1 MGRFA
6 PTPPSQLAR
15 PTQKPYTPYG
25 AIETMF
31 YDHAPELIVSGPADT
46 GKSRGILE
54 RMYLLASK
62 YPRSRMLMTRKTRAS
77 LTESAMVTFERY
89 VVPDHSPVLQGP
101 QREQRHAYR
110 FPNGSE
116 IVTGGLGDDKE
127 KTRIMSTEY
136 DLIYVQEAREIS
148 ESEWEELSTRCS
160 GRAGNMPWHQLLG
173 DTNPDA
179 SSHWIKQRHSRG
191 QLKLLEARHADNP
204 AITPE
209 RLAVLDAL
217 TGVRYKRLRL
227 GLWVAAEGV
236 IYDGYD
242 PAVHLGNWSIGT
254 DWDRWLSI
262 DFGFTNPFVC
272 QWWARDPDGR
282 LYRYREIYQTQT
294 LVEDH
299 AHRIRE
305 LSAGETIHAIV
316 CDHDAE
322 DRATLERHLRCTCV
336 DWPAVELGTTAARKD
351 VSPGIQLVAARLRR
365 AGDGQPRLRYCQA
378 ARVERDTAL
387 AEHKLPTCTEEEF
400 ESYVWDK
407 AQAKLN
413 PDGTAL
419 ADAPLKLNDHGMDA
433 TRYMVAHF
441 DFRKPGWDIINQTVA
456 LSHGDEPQPMR
467 SPTSVYRTR
476 TPEDVA
482 EQRRRAF
489 EAMLH
494 G

>member
-1 MGRFA
+1 VPVA
-6 PTPPSQLAR
+6 TAER
-15 PTQKPYTPYG
+15 PLPEQKPYQPYG
-25 AIETMF
+25 TIKAMF
-31 YDHAPELIVSGPADT
+31 YDFSPELIVSGPADT

-54 RMYLLASK
+54 RMYLLACR
-62 YPRSRMLMTRKTRAS
+62 YPKARMLMTRKHRAS
-77 LTESAMVTFERY
+77 LTESAMVTFERF
-89 VVPDHSPVLQGP
+89 VVPDDSPVLHGP

-160 GRAGNMPWHQLLG
+160 GRAGAMPFHQLIG

-179 SSHWIKQRHSRG
+179 ASHWIKQRHSRG
-191 QLKLLEARHADNP
+191 QLKLLEARHSDNP
-204 AITPE
+204 SVTPE

-217 TGVRYKRLRL
+217 SGVRYKRLRL
-227 GLWVAAEGV
+227 GLWVAAEGIV
-236 IYDGYD
+236 YDGYD
-242 PAVHLGNWSIGT
+242 AAVHLGNWQIGA
-254 DWDRWLSI
+254 DWERWLSI

-272 QWWARDPDGR
+272 QWWAQDPDGR

-305 LSAGETIHAIV
+305 FSVGEEIHGLV

-322 DRATLERHLRCTCV
+322 DRATLERHLRCSCV
-336 DWPAVELGTTAARKD
+336 PWPALELGTTAAKKD
-351 VSPGIQLVAARLRR
+351 VSPGIQLVAARLRL
-365 AGDGQPRLRYCQA
+365 AGDGQPRIRYCQA
-378 ARVERDTAL
+378 ARVERDAAL
-387 AEHKLPTCTEEEF
+387 AERKLPTCTEEEF

-419 ADAPLKLNDHGMDA
+419 ADVPLKLNDHGMDA

-441 DFRKPGWDIINQTVA
+441 DLRKPGWDVVNQSA
-456 LSHGDEPQPMR
+456 SISHGGEAEATR
-467 SPTSVYRTR
+467 SPMSVYRTR
-476 TPEDVA
+476 TAA
-482 EQRRRAF
+482 EVSEMRRRAL
-489 EAMLH
+489 EAMLS
-494 G
+494 GEDE

>member
-1 MGRFA
+1 VTTA
-6 PTPPSQLAR
+6 ELAK
-15 PTQKPYTPYG
+15 PAQKPYTPHG
-25 AIETMF
+25 AIEAMF
-31 YDHAPELIVSGPADT
+31 YDRSPEVIVSGPADT

-54 RMYLLASK
+54 RMYLLACK
-62 YPRSRMLMTRKTRAS
+62 FHRSRMLMTRKTRAS

-89 VVPDHSPVLQGP
+89 VVPDRSPVLQGADR
-101 QREQRHAYR
+101 QNRHSYK

-160 GRAGNMPWHQLLG
+160 GRAGNMPFHQLIG

-179 SSHWIKQRHSRG
+179 ASHWIKQRHSRG
-191 QLKLLEARHADNP
+191 QLKLIEARHSDNP
-204 AITPE
+204 SMTPE

-227 GLWVAAEGV
+227 GLWVAAEGI
-236 IYDGYD
+236 IYDGWD
-242 PAVHLGNWSIGT
+242 PAVHLGNYAIGA

-272 QWWARDPDGR
+272 QWWAHDPDGR

-305 LSAGETIHAIV
+305 FSVGEPIRGIV

-322 DRATLERHLRCTCV
+322 DRATLERHLRCSCV
-336 DWPAVELGTTAARKD
+336 DYPALELGTTAAKKD
-351 VSPGIQLVAARLRR
+351 VSPGIQLVAARLRL
-365 AGDGQPRLRYCQA
+365 AGDGQPRIRYCQA
-378 ARVERDTAL
+378 ARVERDSGL
-387 AEHKLPTCTEEEF
+387 AERKLPTCTEEEF

-407 AQAKLN
+407 AQAKIN

-419 ADAPLKLNDHGMDA
+419 ADVPLKLNDHGMDG
-433 TRYMVAHF
+433 TRYIVAHF
-441 DFRKPGWDIINQTVA
+441 DLRKPGWDVVNQSA
-456 LSHGDEPQPMR
+456 SISHGDEAQADR
-467 SPTSVYRTR
+467 SPTSVYRSR
-476 TPEDVA
+476 SAEDIA

-489 EAMLH
+489 EAMLT
-494 G
+494 GDDDG